1 MKHPDGTFTD
11 DVNADFITQ
20 EFGAEYKNYV
30 ETASSSASDVYK
42 RQANKVSHL
51 HTPPNLIKL
60 NAPKVRYV
68 QEENM
73 DLCIPK
79 AFASVLH
86 YVGFCAAAKEINDK
100 FHSREYCYGIKD
112 TNFKAISSFAVQ
124 VLPSWL
130 QIRSKNI
137 NEFNWQLDLDQFDI
151 FVAGLV
157 GTDGIANHAIAIY
170 NNWIFDGN
178 EKLLYHCVRIGSI
191 IV

>member
-1 MKHPDGTFTD
+1 
-11 DVNADFITQ
+11 
-20 EFGAEYKNYV
+20 
-30 ETASSSASDVYK
+30 
-42 RQANKVSHL
+42 
-51 HTPPNLIKL
+51 
-60 NAPKVRYV
+60 
-68 QEENM
+68 M

-100 FHSREYCYGIKD
+100 FYNREYCYGIKD
-112 TNFKAISSFAVQ
+112 TNFKAISNFAVQ

-178 EKLLYHCVRIGSI
+178 EKIAIPLCKEGLDYCVSTVESSI
-191 IV
+191 KFVSFTGGFYFREEGKKNRLKRSCDSNDDFELQTNYSSKAKSSKGVHKPSKKRKKID